1 MISAAMLLFFGAA
14 SFVERSIP
22 GVRVDGVDALTG
34 RPQTNFRLA
43 DLDGNGEMDLLLPDR
58 VLLQQDGRYHDTGS
72 HAYPKVDGR
81 IAIDFD
87 GGTLYLRSSGGL
99 QTFRLGND
107 GWEVLSTQEI
117 QWPRDSQG
125 QLDRSEDSD
134 AARYIPFG
142 RFLFDLDGSAPPEIV
157 VVGSEG
163 VHVYRRIDAAYGLW
177 GVLDVIP
184 AKVLGSVPGVKI
196 WPATERRL
204 YLPEQHMF
212 ARIFL
217 ERDRLTV
224 IRRRE
229 VEDENIRFRTERYA
243 LEKGAALD
251 VRLLSTEETAA
262 MPDFFRPRRLNDDD
276 TLDYAGGD
284 WDYTD
289 ATPFQV
295 PVFRT
300 QVTVDNGQTFHRI
313 RTQSF
318 RPRCSF
324 VDFDGDG
331 DIDMVTES
339 TGLFDGG
346 IRETVTR
353 FFSHRSINHEVQ
365 VYLQDALGHFSRTP
379 DIRHRF
385 TVELDDVPYRSE
397 DLLRRYQAGELV
409 DVTGDF
415 NADGYRDIA
424 VHATPNRLN
433 IYLNRRNRFV
443 RKPDASVAM
452 KSHWRFGIAD
462 VDGDGRSDIVVRW
475 RDSANPN
482 DPEQNRVYLAQD

>member
-1 MISAAMLLFFGAA
+1 MISAATLLFFGAV
-14 SFVERSIP
+14 SFVETPVP
-22 GVRVDGVDALTG
+22 GVRVDGVDPLSG
-34 RPQTNFRLA
+34 RPHTNFRLA
-43 DLDGNGEMDLLLPDR
+43 DIDDNGEMDLLLPDG
-58 VLLQQDGRYHDTGS
+58 VLLQQDGKYHDSGS
-72 HAYPKVDGR
+72 YAYPNVDGR

-87 GGTLYLRSSGGL
+87 GDTLYIRSSGGL
-99 QTFRLGND
+99 ETFRLGNE
-107 GWEVLSTQEI
+107 GWESLSTQEI
-117 QWPRDSQG
+117 QWPRDSQR
-125 QLDRSEDSD
+125 QLDRSENSD
-134 AARYIPFG
+134 AAGYLPFG
-142 RFLFDLDGSAPPEIV
+142 GFLFDLDGMAPPEIV
-157 VVGSEG
+157 VVASEG
-163 VHVYRRIDAAYGLW
+163 VHVYRRIDGAFRLW

-184 AKVLGSVPGVKI
+184 AKVLGAVPGVKI
-196 WPATERRL
+196 WPAIQRRL
-204 YLPEQHMF
+204 YFPEQHMF

-217 ERDRLTV
+217 ERDRVTV

-229 VEDENIRFRTERYA
+229 LEDENIRFRTERYA
-243 LEKGAALD
+243 LEKDETLN
-251 VRLLSTEETAA
+251 VTLLSTQETNA
-262 MPDFFRPRRLNDDD
+262 MPNFFRPRRLNDDD
-276 TLDYAGGD
+276 TIDYAGGD
-284 WDYTD
+284 WRYTD

-295 PVFRT
+295 PVFHT
-300 QVTVDNGQTFHRI
+300 QATVDNGQTFHRI

-397 DLLRRYQAGELV
+397 NLLQRYQAGELI

-415 NADGYRDIA
+415 DADGYRDIA

-475 RDSANPN
+475 RDSDNPN
-482 DPEQNRVYLAQD
+482 DPEQNRVYIAQD